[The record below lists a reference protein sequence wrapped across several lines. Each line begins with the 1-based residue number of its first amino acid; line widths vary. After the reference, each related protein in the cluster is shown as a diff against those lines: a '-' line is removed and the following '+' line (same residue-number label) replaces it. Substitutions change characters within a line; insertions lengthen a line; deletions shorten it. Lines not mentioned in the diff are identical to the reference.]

1 MTSGLL
7 VILFFAF
14 LIIGIPFAFSI
25 ILSCGA
31 FLSITGFKPLV
42 LIGQRLVT
50 GMDSFPLLAV
60 PLFILAGNLMD
71 KGGISRRLVKWADYL
86 VGRMTG
92 GIGMVAVVSCMI
104 FAALTG
110 SGPATVA
117 AIGSLLLPTMIR
129 RGYKSRD
136 AAGLVAA
143 AGALGPIIP
152 PSIPMIIY
160 GVSMNVPITKMFMGG
175 IGVGL
180 LIGGCLM
187 IVNYF
192 YAKKNKISVE
202 GTEFSLKGFL
212 KATWNALGALLL
224 PLIILG
230 GIYGG
235 VFTPTEAAAVA
246 VMYSLILGGLLYKEI
261 KLGEMPKMLIES
273 TKTSAMVIF
282 IIGAANILQWL
293 LSATGLPSAVAAA
306 AIKVVTSKITYLLLL
321 NVILFIAGALIDT
334 IAAIIILGP
343 ILVPIGLSL
352 GLDPLHLGVL
362 FVVNL
367 VIGYVTPPFG
377 YNLFTA
383 TSISGEPFSEVV
395 KGVLPFLLVE
405 VICVLIISFVPE
417 IVTWLPS
424 VLLK

>member
-71 KGGISRRLVKWADYL
+71 KGGISRRLVNWADYL

-202 GTEFSLKGFL
+202 GT
-212 KATWNALGALLL
+212 
-224 PLIILG
+224 
-230 GIYGG
+230 
-235 VFTPTEAAAVA
+235 
-246 VMYSLILGGLLYKEI
+246 
-261 KLGEMPKMLIES
+261 
-273 TKTSAMVIF
+273 
-282 IIGAANILQWL
+282 
-293 LSATGLPSAVAAA
+293 
-306 AIKVVTSKITYLLLL
+306 
-321 NVILFIAGALIDT
+321 
-334 IAAIIILGP
+334 
-343 ILVPIGLSL
+343 
-352 GLDPLHLGVL
+352 
-362 FVVNL
+362 
-367 VIGYVTPPFG
+367 GYH
-377 YNLFTA
+377 
-383 TSISGEPFSEVV
+383 
-395 KGVLPFLLVE
+395 
-405 VICVLIISFVPE
+405 
-417 IVTWLPS
+417 
-424 VLLK
+424 

>member
-71 KGGISRRLVKWADYL
+71 KGGISRRLVNWADYL

-261 KLGEMPKMLIES
+261 KLSEMPKMLIES

-352 GLDPLHLGVL
+352 GLDPLHMGVL

>member
-71 KGGISRRLVKWADYL
+71 KGGISRRLVNWADYL

-187 IVNYF
+187 IVNFF

-417 IVTWLPS
+417 FITWLPS

>member
-71 KGGISRRLVKWADYL
+71 KGGISRRLVNWADYL

>member
-71 KGGISRRLVKWADYL
+71 KGGISRRLVNWADYL

-187 IVNYF
+187 IVNFF

-212 KATWNALGALLL
+212 KATWDALGALLL

>member
-1 MTSGLL
+1 
-7 VILFFAF
+7 
-14 LIIGIPFAFSI
+14 
-25 ILSCGA
+25 
-31 FLSITGFKPLV
+31 
-42 LIGQRLVT
+42 
-50 GMDSFPLLAV
+50 
-60 PLFILAGNLMD
+60 
-71 KGGISRRLVKWADYL
+71 
-86 VGRMTG
+86 
-92 GIGMVAVVSCMI
+92 
-104 FAALTG
+104 
-110 SGPATVA
+110 
-117 AIGSLLLPTMIR
+117 
-129 RGYKSRD
+129 
-136 AAGLVAA
+136 
-143 AGALGPIIP
+143 
-152 PSIPMIIY
+152 
-160 GVSMNVPITKMFMGG
+160 MFMGG

-261 KLGEMPKMLIES
+261 KLSEMPKMLIES

-352 GLDPLHLGVL
+352 GLDPLHMGVL

>member
-71 KGGISRRLVKWADYL
+71 KGGISRRLVNWADYL

-417 IVTWLPS
+417 FITWLPS

>member
-7 VILFFAF
+7 LILFFVF

-71 KGGISRRLVKWADYL
+71 KGGISRRLVNWADYL

-202 GTEFSLKGFL
+202 GVKFSLKGFL
-212 KATWNALGALLL
+212 KATWDALGALLL

-395 KGVLPFLLVE
+395 KGVLPFMLVE
-405 VICVLIISFVPE
+405 MACVLIISFVPE
-417 IVTWLPS
+417 FITWLPS

>member
-71 KGGISRRLVKWADYL
+71 KGGISRRLVNWADYL

-187 IVNYF
+187 IVNFF

-212 KATWNALGALLL
+212 KATWDALGALLL

-417 IVTWLPS
+417 FITWLPS

>member
-71 KGGISRRLVKWADYL
+71 KGGISRRLVNWADYL

-212 KATWNALGALLL
+212 KATWDALGALLL

-417 IVTWLPS
+417 FITWLPS